1 MVREEIMFDI
11 VSKRYWLFIISG
23 ILIVISIIS
32 LATPFG
38 RLKLSTEF
46 SSGSRLRINFE
57 QTVSQPE
64 LQQELTKLGYP
75 GAKIQTE
82 INTASG
88 QGDFLIR
95 TLVLTDDA
103 KNALVTGLQKKFGNL
118 TVKEFSNVSA
128 EVATQTLRTVGIA
141 VVVAA
146 VCMLLYIA
154 WAFRRMPHPFRYGFT
169 AIIALLHDVL
179 VAVGIFSI
187 IGGILKWEVDLM
199 FVTGVLTVI
208 GFSIN
213 NTIIIFDRIREN
225 TMMGTSSRFEVIVND
240 SLLETMG
247 RTLNTSLVVLFAVV
261 ALMLFV
267 GASIQNFAIIL
278 LVGVIAGTFDS
289 ICIAPLLLVVWEK
302 GEWGRFIGR
311 KSVAKA

>member
-1 MVREEIMFDI
+1 MFDI
-11 VSKRYWLFIISG
+11 VSKRWWMFLISG

-64 LQQELTKLGYP
+64 LQQELTILGYP

-82 INTASG
+82 ISTAGG

-95 TLVLTDDA
+95 TLVLTDET
-103 KNALVTGLQKKFGNL
+103 KNTLVAGLQDKFGNL

-128 EVATQTLRTVGIA
+128 EVATQTLRTAGIA
-141 VVVAA
+141 VAVAA

-154 WAFRRMPHPFRYGFT
+154 WAFRKMPHPFRYAT
-169 AIIALLHDVL
+169 TSIIALLHDVL
-179 VAVGIFSI
+179 VAVGVFSI
-187 IGGILKWEVDLM
+187 LGGILKWEVDLM
-199 FVTGVLTVI
+199 FVTGVLTVL

-225 TMMGTSSRFEVIVND
+225 TMMGKGSNYEVLIND

-247 RTLNTSLVVLFAVV
+247 RTLNTSLVVLFAVI

-267 GASIQNFAIIL
+267 GASIQNFAVIL
-278 LVGVIAGTFDS
+278 LVGIIAGMFDS
-289 ICIAPLLLVVWEK
+289 ICVAPLLLVVWER
-302 GEWGRFIGR
+302 GEWGKFIGR
-311 KSVAKA
+311 KSAAKA